1 MSRYTITVTR
11 DGRSGPN
18 VVIGYDP
25 RQRTPSCKLPRRD
38 RRQSRFRPTDRGRP
52 ASGTTEALGR

>member
-25 RQRTPSCKLPRRD
+25 WQRTLFLQASPTRLTTISLSPHRA
-38 RRQSRFRPTDRGRP
+38 RPT
-52 ASGTTEALGR
+52 TEWNH